1 MDGVVAGLEAAGI
14 PLPQAWLV
22 RGEGN
27 YQFGYQASLPWL
39 DLPADRRPTAIVA
52 FNDIMAIG
60 AMNAAISHGLQ
71 VGKDIAITGFDDA
84 PMVQY
89 LSPSLT
95 TVRQPTR
102 EVGQRVISMLLDIL
116 DGKSPEDC
124 HQLLEPRLIVRAS
137 TGG

>member
-1 MDGVVAGLEAAGI
+1 
-14 PLPQAWLV
+14 
-22 RGEGN
+22 
-27 YQFGYQASLPWL
+27 
-39 DLPADRRPTAIVA
+39 
-52 FNDIMAIG
+52 MAIG

-102 EVGQRVISMLLDIL
+102 EVGRQVMSMLLRIL
-116 DGKSPEDC
+116 DGDTLEDC
-124 HQLLEPRLIVRAS
+124 HQLIAPRLIVRAS